1 MKTSAPLLLALLA
14 LCACGYREE
23 GTRLHLGLDFR
34 PAGDVH
40 TQGSTREFLD
50 DRGDRIVLRR
60 AHVTLGAMEIFP
72 CQRSSAWKW
81 LRALSPIGTAEAHSE
96 GSPRKLGTP
105 YVVGLT
111 LADGEALALGT
122 LRPPPDS
129 YCRVHLVFAPADAD
143 AEGLGTQPDMEGKT
157 LVLEGER
164 IPADGGPTVPF
175 HLETSDVINAEV
187 SLEGLTLSPES
198 LEANRTLHLAYDQW
212 LDGVDF
218 VATGGSATNQILSNL
233 ARSVSLQP

>member
-1 MKTSAPLLLALLA
+1 MKTSSPLLLALLA

-40 TQGSTREFLD
+40 AQGTTREFLN
-50 DRGDRIVLRR
+50 DRGDRILLSR
-60 AHVTLGAMEIFP
+60 AHVTLSGVEIFP
-72 CQRSSAWKW
+72 CQRSTAWKW

-111 LADGEALALGT
+111 LADGEALALDT

-143 AEGLGTQPDMEGKT
+143 AEGLGEQPDMEGKT
-157 LVLEGER
+157 LVLEGTR
-164 IPADGGPTVPF
+164 IPADGGPAVPF

-198 LEANRTLHLAYDQW
+198 LEASRTLHLAYDRW
-212 LDGVDF
+212 LDGVGSTA
-218 VATGGSATNQILSNL
+218 VGNSATNQILRNL
-233 ARSVSLQP
+233 ARSVTVQP

>member
-1 MKTSAPLLLALLA
+1 MKTSSPLLLALLT

-23 GTRLHLGLDFR
+23 GTQLHLGLDFR
-34 PAGDVH
+34 PTGDVH
-40 TQGSTREFLD
+40 TQGTTREFLT

-60 AHVTLGAMEIFP
+60 AHVTLSAVEIFP
-72 CQRSSAWKW
+72 CQKSTAWKW

-105 YVVGLT
+105 YVMGLGPT
-111 LADGEALALGT
+111 DGEALALGT

-143 AEGLGTQPDMEGKT
+143 AEGLGTWPDMEGKT

-164 IPADGGPTVPF
+164 ISADGGPAVPF

-198 LEANRTLHLAYDQW
+198 LEASRTLHLAYDQW
-212 LDGVDF
+212 LDGVNS
-218 VATGGSATNQILSNL
+218 VAVGSAATNQVLRNLS
-233 ARSVSLQP
+233 RSVSLRP